1 MVRRKK
7 TEQLVKQ
14 EEPEKNKTE
23 ITKKRTRSQVSRK
36 VEVTQEKIVKTIK
49 LNNGQAKKVEVA
61 KKRAQA
67 GKVVQNK
74 PKPK

>member
-7 TEQLVKQ
+7 TEQLVEQ
-14 EEPEKNKTE
+14 EEPEKTKTE

-61 KKRAQA
+61 KK
-67 GKVVQNK
+67 
-74 PKPK
+74 